1 MPDPCDT
8 AGMVKLA
15 WANVV
20 VVAVAVA
27 GCNGPTT
34 PAARSLI
41 LLHTNDE
48 HSHVFGAGPELDD
61 YPTPTVGG
69 DGTLKGG
76 AARRS
81 VIFTAERAAAKTAL
95 ADTLTVSAGDNAM
108 GTLMQVPFTTDAPDY
123 VLMKKLGYDVTTLGN
138 HEFDFG
144 PAALALA
151 FQAAAGKGGAVPA
164 VASNI
169 QFSATDAGDD
179 TLAALFD
186 ESGTDD
192 SKLIHRTLIR
202 TTPNGLKVGFVGN
215 LGAVAATYAPLK
227 GPVTFSLPTGG
238 DENNIDTVKAQA
250 WVDLQK
256 AVDKLRADKADVVVI
271 LSHGGVNTADVTKGE
286 DYDLAVHVNNVDVI
300 VSGHTH
306 TAFPAM
312 TVTNP
317 TTMKPVLI
325 QQAGSFG
332 QYVGRISLSVDSKG
346 KVAFDMAGSKLLSVD
361 STTVPSVDFN
371 PAIDDII
378 SHLEGTKVTAGKSFL
393 EQTLSS
399 IFGTPITDDASKP
412 GDLYFKKIAQTGF
425 NIDGSKAFTETPM
438 LVLTADAEFAA
449 AQAFGKTDVAVMAA
463 GVIRA
468 NLDKGKTGVV
478 SFADVF
484 RILPL
489 GRSPVDGSIGYPLC
503 RFAIYPIYLKAAL
516 ELAAGFAYLNED
528 NSTNYLVP
536 SGLRVE
542 YDTSRAIFDQNTD
555 PINPDNGRVR
565 KIEIAADPTKPDEG
579 FTTIFDAS
587 AGGWQNGVTPLGGKY
602 YVVATSYYIASFAKA
617 KGITLFDPDTGV
629 IARTPEESIL
639 KHPDGTEVK
648 EWEVLATYMQAQ
660 AALNGGTLPTRYDRN
675 VGTFPRR
682 MICSGPLCVTP

>member
-1 MPDPCDT
+1 MHKLT
-8 AGMVKLA
+8 LGKVVMAGVMGLV
-15 WANVV
+15 
-20 VVAVAVA
+20 
-27 GCNGPTT
+27 GCT
-34 PAARSLI
+34 PGTSARSLI

-48 HSHVFGAGPELDD
+48 HSHVFGAGPEIDE
-61 YPTPTVGG
+61 YPTPTTAG
-69 DGTLKGG
+69 DGTIKGG
-76 AARRS
+76 AARRAVLFAS
-81 VIFTAERAAAKTAL
+81 ERAAAKTAG

-151 FQAAAGKGGAVPA
+151 FGAAAAKGGAVPA

-169 QFSATDAGDD
+169 QFSATDPGDD

-186 ESGTDD
+186 ETGSDAG
-192 SKLIHRTLIR
+192 KPIHRTLLL

-215 LGAVAATYAPLK
+215 LGAVASTYAPLK
-227 GPVTFSLPTGG
+227 GPVTFSLAAGA
-238 DENNIDTVKAQA
+238 DENNIDAVKAQA
-250 WVDLQK
+250 WIDLQK
-256 AVDKLRADKADVVVI
+256 AVDKLRTVDKADVVVI
-271 LSHGGVNTADVTKGE
+271 LSHGGVNVADMTKGE

-300 VSGHTH
+300 VSAHTH
-306 TAFPAM
+306 TAFPAA

-317 TTMKPVLI
+317 NTMKPVLI

-332 QYVGRISLSVDSKG
+332 QYVGRIKLTVDTAG
-346 KVAFDMAGSKLLSVD
+346 KVAFDMTQSKLVPVD
-361 STTVPSVDFN
+361 SSTVPSVDFN

-378 SHLEGTKVTAGKSFL
+378 THLEGTKLASGKSFL

-399 IFGTPITDDASKP
+399 IFGTAVTDDASKP
-412 GDLYFKKIAQTGF
+412 GDLYFKKIASTDFG
-425 NIDGSKAFTETPM
+425 IDGLKAVTETPM
-438 LVLTADAEFAA
+438 LVLTSDSELAA
-449 AQAFGKTDVAVMAA
+449 AQTFGKTDVAVMAA

-503 RFAIYPIYLKAAL
+503 RFAIYPAYLKAAL
-516 ELAAGFAYLNED
+516 ELAAGFAYTSD
-528 NSTNYLVP
+528 DASTNYLVP
-536 SGLRVE
+536 SGIRVE
-542 YDTSRAIFDQNTD
+542 YDTSRPIYDQVND
-555 PINPDNGRVR
+555 PLNPDNGRVR
-565 KIEIAADPTKPDEG
+565 KIELAGDPTKPDEG
-579 FTTIFDAS
+579 FTTIYDATM
-587 AGGWQNGVTPLGGKY
+587 GGWLNGVTPIGGKY

-617 KGITLFDPDTGV
+617 KGISLYDPATGN
-629 IARTPEESIL
+629 IAQTPEQSIL

-648 EWEVLATYMQAQ
+648 EWEVLANYMQTQ
-660 AALNGGTLPTRYDRN
+660 AALNGGKLPSRYDRQQ
-675 VGTFPRR
+675 GTFPRR
-682 MICSGPLCVTP
+682 MLCSGPLCVTP